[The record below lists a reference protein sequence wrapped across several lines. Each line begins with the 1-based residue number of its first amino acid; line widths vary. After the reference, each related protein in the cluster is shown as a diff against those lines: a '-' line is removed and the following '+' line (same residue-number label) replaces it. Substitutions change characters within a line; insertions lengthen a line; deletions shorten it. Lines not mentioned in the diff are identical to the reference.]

1 VIERVA
7 SQPVDGVVRQRG
19 VALLAALILMLAV
32 VMVLGNI
39 FYRHQIDVT
48 HAGAA
53 VHTDQALA
61 LALSVESWA
70 RQQVSNR
77 TQHNGQP
84 FNDSSVDHLGET
96 WAQAVPMLP
105 VEGGVIRGCLL
116 DLQAKININNF
127 AWYGGNATAL
137 ATELSPSSTAPM
149 GTARL
154 WHNLLELADLPVT
167 GARSAALIDWL
178 DDNNNLVNAWGA
190 EQPDY
195 DVLRRI
201 VANRPVAD
209 ARELAAVIGYEL
221 AEVQFLLPFITALPV
236 TLADASGAVI
246 TPTTININTASEGL
260 LMALGGIHGEDFVM
274 AVLDGRGRS
283 GHFTSLDD
291 FWRALEIRLPMNR
304 AQIEKRWPNTFLNV
318 RSEFFQLYLEVLV
331 GDIHIQLKSTI
342 DLRGNKRANPTILAR
357 EVVVVPKFLPAA
369 AVEDDAALDGESK
382 EQSTGESPRD
392 DDDREDLYRVQTAC
406 EVIGV

>member
-1 VIERVA
+1 M
-7 SQPVDGVVRQRG
+7 
-19 VALLAALILMLAV
+19 AALILMLAV

-77 TQHNGQP
+77 AQRNGRP
-84 FNDSSVDHLGET
+84 FNDPDVDHPGET

-105 VEGGVIRGCLL
+105 VEGGVIRGCLQ

-137 ATELSPSSTAPM
+137 ATELSPSPTAAM

-167 GARSAALIDWL
+167 GARSAALVDWL

-195 DVLRRI
+195 EGVRRI

-209 ARELAAVIGYEL
+209 ASELAAVIGYEL

-236 TLADASGAVI
+236 TPVGASGGVI

-260 LMALGGIHGEDFVM
+260 LMALGGVHGEDFVM
-274 AVLDGRGRS
+274 AVLDGSRS
-283 GHFTSLDD
+283 RWAFY
-291 FWRALEIRLPMNR
+291 RARR
-304 AQIEKRWPNTFLNV
+304 FLA
-318 RSEFFQLYLEVLV
+318 R
-331 GDIHIQLKSTI
+331 T
-342 DLRGNKRANPTILAR
+342 RNKASNEPRANRKALAKHAFKCSLR
-357 EVVVVPKFLPAA
+357 VFSAIFRGITRRHSYSIKEYNRPA
-369 AVEDDAALDGESK
+369 GEQARLSDH
-382 EQSTGESPRD
+382 TG
-392 DDDREDLYRVQTAC
+392 A
-406 EVIGV
+406 